1 MGQLTHDQYDALER
15 AVIRGNRVAVLRRG
29 RPESVIVPLSL
40 RLRDGREAIDTR
52 HPTTGHAMVVYLDE
66 IDGIEVVG

>member
-1 MGQLTHDQYDALER
+1 MVQLTHDQYDKLER
-15 AVIRGNRVAVLRRG
+15 AVVNGSRIAISRRG

-40 RLRDGREAIDTR
+40 RLRNGREAIDAR
-52 HPTTGHAMVVYLDE
+52 HPTTGDSMVVYLDE

>member
-1 MGQLTHDQYDALER
+1 MVQLTHDQYDTLER
-15 AVIRGNRVAVLRRG
+15 AVMNRSRIAITRRG
-29 RPESVIVPLSL
+29 RPQTVIVPLSL

-52 HPTTGHAMVVYLDE
+52 HPTTGVALVIYLDE

>member
-1 MGQLTHDQYDALER
+1 MAQLTHDQYDALER
-15 AVIRGNRVAVLRRG
+15 AVLRGNRIAIHRRG

-40 RLRDGREAIDTR
+40 KLRDGREAIDAR
-52 HPTTGHAMVVYLDE
+52 HPTTGHAMIVYLDE

>member
-1 MGQLTHDQYDALER
+1 MAQLTHDQYDKLER
-15 AVIRGNRVAVLRRG
+15 AVVNRSRVAIIRRG

-40 RLRDGREAIDTR
+40 RLRDGREAIDAR
-52 HPTTGHAMVVYLDE
+52 HPTTGHSMVVYLDE

>member
-1 MGQLTHDQYDALER
+1 MAQLTHDQYNALER
-15 AVIRGNRVAVLRRG
+15 AVIRGNRIAIIRRG
-29 RPESVIVPLSL
+29 RPETVIVPLSL

-52 HPTTGHAMVVYLDE
+52 HPTTGQSMVIYLDE

>member
-1 MGQLTHDQYDALER
+1 MAQLTHDQYNTLER
-15 AVIRGNRVAVLRRG
+15 AVLRGSRIAITRRG

-40 RLRDGREAIDTR
+40 RLSDGREVIDAR
-52 HPTTGHAMVVYLDE
+52 HPTTGHAMLVYLDE

>member
-1 MGQLTHDQYDALER
+1 MAQLTHNQYDALER
-15 AVIRGNRVAVLRRG
+15 AVLRGSRVAILRRG

-40 RLRDGREAIDTR
+40 RLRDGREAIDAR